1 MGILTSHI
9 NFSLAHSYD
18 DIIYNN
24 DTIIINKENTK
35 LFFNH
40 IYMFWRMLAQAMCMT
55 GSDLCSS
62 SKSWDHQLSTTCV
75 IYQEFYEQVLS

>member
-9 NFSLAHSYD
+9 NFLLAHSYD

-40 IYMFWRMLAQAMCMT
+40 IYFWRMLAQAMCMT